1 MYYSASGAGR
11 SAHACTTVTVYAD
24 ALRRKSSRRVRSR
37 CSSTLLSVLLWPAD
51 AACALASCRPY
62 KQQRSRTVID
72 SHTQLHKYRGVWNVD
87 RTTLPRSVTDIRIV
101 RTHEPCAILRRSD
114 TIKKCRTISHSSFK
128 LTAELSNS
136 TADDCSH
143 DRVNPRV
150 LPFLTVLLP
159 FFNRTYVIYMYV
171 SMYVHVNMET
181 HRVPGTA
188 LYIANRE

>member
-1 MYYSASGAGR
+1 MYNSASGAGR
-11 SAHACTTVTVYAD
+11 SAHACTTVYAD
-24 ALRRKSSRRVRSR
+24 ALRRKSNRRVRSR

-51 AACALASCRPY
+51 IACALACYRPY

-72 SHTQLHKYRGVWNVD
+72 SHTRTNRGVWNVD

-101 RTHEPCAILRRSD
+101 RTHEPRAILRRSD
-114 TIKKCRTISHSSFK
+114 KCRTIDHSSFK
-128 LTAELSNS
+128 LTAELSNT

-181 HRVPGTA
+181 HRVPGSA
-188 LYIANRE
+188 LYIANREWTEKQS